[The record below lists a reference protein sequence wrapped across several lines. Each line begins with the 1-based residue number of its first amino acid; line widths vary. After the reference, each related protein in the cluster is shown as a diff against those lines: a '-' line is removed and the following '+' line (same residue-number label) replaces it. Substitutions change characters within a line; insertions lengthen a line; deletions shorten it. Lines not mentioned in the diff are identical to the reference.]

1 MVYFILISYIALT
14 FISSLLGEKGNSDS
28 PESYFL
34 ANRGLGVVTLF
45 FTLIATNFSAF
56 FFLGF
61 AGEGY
66 RIGYSYY
73 AMMGIGTTFTALA
86 FYLIGNKAWR
96 LGKEKGY
103 ITPVEMIYDQTGST
117 FLKWVYMLVMII
129 FTFPYLALQPM
140 GAGTLLESITDG
152 GISYFLGASLMT
164 VFIILYVFIGG
175 MKSVA
180 STDVKQGVMMIVL
193 MLAAVVVVTT
203 QLGGIATANQAVFE
217 LKPELFTRQGMGDY
231 FTPKKWLSLCLLWI
245 CCVPMFPQLFMR
257 FFISK
262 DIKGFKTTT
271 VLYAAIPMFLFLC
284 PVIIGVLGHLSFPDL
299 VGKEADQILPKML
312 VEHSPDWFYT
322 LVMTGALAAFMS
334 TLDSQLLALS
344 TITTRDIYL
353 PFMKYFKR
361 GEQSLERQVWI
372 GKIFVLIFALIGLL
386 IAYDP
391 FVRIFDMARMA
402 FSGLAV
408 LFPTT
413 LAIFYWKKTNPT
425 VCGIAILVGEFIVI
439 GNHFNWFSSEWMMG
453 FGSSLIAVV
462 LSSIIIIIG
471 TIIFPKKINLIHAN

>member
-1 MVYFILISYIALT
+1 MVYIILIAYIALT
-14 FISSLLGEKGNSDS
+14 FMSSLIGKSKEEDT

-66 RIGYSYY
+66 RIGYTYY
-73 AMMGIGTTFTALA
+73 AMMGFGTAFAALS
-86 FYLIGNKAWR
+86 FYLVGNKTWK

-103 ITPVEMIYDQTGST
+103 ITPVEMIHDQSGSSL
-117 FLKWVYMLVMII
+117 LKWVYLTVMIL

-140 GAGTLLESITDG
+140 GAGYLLESLTNG
-152 GISYFLGASLMT
+152 EISYFLGASLLT
-164 VFIILYVFIGG
+164 IFIIIYVFIGG

-180 STDVKQGVMMIVL
+180 STDVKQGIMMILL
-193 MLAAVVVVTT
+193 MFAAVVVIAW
-203 QLGGIATANQAVFE
+203 QLGGLSTANQQVFE
-217 LKPELFTRQGMGDY
+217 LRPELFSRAGGGGY
-231 FTPKKWLSLCLLWI
+231 FTPQKWLSLCLLWI
-245 CCVPMFPQLFMR
+245 ACVPMFPQLFMR

-262 DIKGFKTTT
+262 DLKGFKTTT
-271 VLYAAIPMFLFLC
+271 VLYATIPMFLFLC

-312 VEHSPDWFYT
+312 MLHSPKWFYT

-344 TITTRDIYL
+344 TIATRDIYL
-353 PFMKYFKR
+353 PFNKKNTP
-361 GEQSLERQVWI
+361 SLKQQVWV
-372 GKIFVLIFALIGLL
+372 GKVFVLVFAFIGLA
-386 IAYDP
+386 IAYQP
-391 FVRIFDMARMA
+391 FDTIFDIAKIA

-413 LAIFYWKKTNPT
+413 LAILYWKKSNPT
-425 VCGIAILVGEFIVI
+425 ICAISILLAEIIIVGVYFGWIPKAYTFGFATVLPAMLLSIFLIVI
-439 GNHFNWFSSEWMMG
+439 G
-453 FGSSLIAVV
+453 
-462 LSSIIIIIG
+462 SIIS
-471 TIIFPKKINLIHAN
+471 PRKSSPNESSS